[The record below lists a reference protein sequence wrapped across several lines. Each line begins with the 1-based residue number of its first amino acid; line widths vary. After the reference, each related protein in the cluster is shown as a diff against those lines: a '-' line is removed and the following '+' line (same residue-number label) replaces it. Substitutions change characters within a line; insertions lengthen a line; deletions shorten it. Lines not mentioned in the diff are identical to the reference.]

1 VAKLLPSSSTSTPS
15 GFANSADPPR
25 PGRHLIGRPSAC
37 AAWMAIGRNRLIT
50 PVCCVPRTARRRG
63 CLRTASARVG
73 AVRYAPRPWSVSRSG
88 VSFCRCSAD
97 ADRRFRRGQRPIS
110 VALWRASSSR
120 SWATL
125 SSSIERPRS
134 RLLRRHRRHFG
145 AATRGPCQVGRFLRN
160 GRPRHLVVA
169 AAELSP
175 GPRLLVGNAGGS
187 GALLALPPLTSEGIG
202 PIMPDCVRCTCT

>member
-1 VAKLLPSSSTSTPS
+1 MPCSSGRSRGAGRRLRSAASVLTFGVAEAVASHT
-15 GFANSADPPR
+15 
-25 PGRHLIGRPSAC
+25 
-37 AAWMAIGRNRLIT
+37 
-50 PVCCVPRTARRRG
+50 RRAG
-63 CLRTASARVG
+63 
-73 AVRYAPRPWSVSRSG
+73 RYAPRPWAVSRSG
-88 VSFCRCSAD
+88 ASFCRCSAD

-160 GRPRHLVVA
+160 CRPRHLVA
-169 AAELSP
+169 TAELSP

-187 GALLALPPLTSEGIG
+187 SALLAFPPLTSGEIG
-202 PIMPDCVRCTCT
+202 RKVPDYVRCTCT